1 MKAFPYFLLF
11 FFLLPAVGCAP
22 RAASSG
28 GSGQV
33 SLVKIFSKPD
43 GGTLYFAGPM
53 AYRSEETSDE
63 ISIDFSLNKPKDSE
77 EGEVTCNFT
86 LISSVTSYFK
96 PTELQLVTSEAML
109 LEVTDFEWFFSE
121 IRHKRYRYRYS
132 AVVAE
137 SVWVKWI
144 ESDKHRLVLNGQTF
158 IGGKRHTKDVK
169 EVRERV
175 VFPLK

>member
-1 MKAFPYFLLF
+1 MKAFPYFILF

-33 SLVKIFSKPD
+33 SLVKIFSKSD

-63 ISIDFSLNKPKDSE
+63 ISIDFSLNKPKGGE

-86 LISSVTSYFK
+86 FISATSSEFK
-96 PTELQLVTSEAML
+96 PSTLQLRSSDAL
-109 LEVTDFEWFFSE
+109 LIEVTDFEKFFSE
-121 IRHKRYRYRYS
+121 MRKKRFRYRYS
-132 AVVAE
+132 TVVAE